1 MDKASKMNAQE
12 YPQGIPEC
20 GSDALRFGLL
30 AHTGQGRDINLDV
43 NRVSGYSR
51 FCNKLWNATRFAF
64 LYIQESNLGETLAAN
79 QIQMRWDGRGQG
91 LLLFSHYSG
100 HTLRLCFVS
109 FSQTVFA
116 GSFKPGALPV
126 ALSLVTP
133 TGWRHPRRTV

>member
-1 MDKASKMNAQE
+1 MLLRTRCCSFAICSLSQEKLAGGNLDPKEMDKASKMNAQE

-64 LYIQESNLGETLAAN
+64 LYIQESNLGETLT
-79 QIQMRWDGRGQG
+79 R
-91 LLLFSHYSG
+91 
-100 HTLRLCFVS
+100 
-109 FSQTVFA
+109 
-116 GSFKPGALPV
+116 FK
-126 ALSLVTP
+126 
-133 TGWRHPRRTV
+133 